1 MSEIAKKPKTPITD
15 NMISLEP
22 RRNHF
27 WPTNI
32 FLLPDLKQPQ
42 NLSYGAHKKI
52 ILIEPQKWLMLL
64 NTHGHFWTIQD
75 DPGQSWMDATLKD
88 TSLWTFVVSL
98 QFQCSLCDFLLL
110 LAPTTQIFNL
120 SCMLHPYAESC
131 KTCKKHAE
139 VCSSMQE
146 HAPCRKEQSS
156 EVKVTSDY

>member
-1 MSEIAKKPKTPITD
+1 MRLLSKEILDYVKKTYIPE

-22 RRNHF
+22 RRKPL

-88 TSLWTFVVSL
+88 TSLWTFVVSI
-98 QFQCSLCDFLLL
+98 QFHCSLCAFYSCWLLL
-110 LAPTTQIFNL
+110 HKSSTSPACSIHMQN
-120 SCMLHPYAESC
+120 HA
-131 KTCKKHAE
+131 KHAKKHAK
-139 VCSSMQE
+139 VCSSM
-146 HAPCRKEQSS
+146 
-156 EVKVTSDY
+156 

>member
-1 MSEIAKKPKTPITD
+1 MQNEHKTAKKINQNFLKFHIYKKNPRKPIF
-15 NMISLEP
+15 
-22 RRNHF
+22 RRTWYLSSPAENHF

-131 KTCKKHAE
+131 KTCKKA
-139 VCSSMQE
+139 
-146 HAPCRKEQSS
+146 CRSVQ
-156 EVKVTSDY
+156 